1 MKKRSPRT
9 RFFWCYT
16 LGFLLCAAVCYCWFL
31 IKGKTLIVDSDGWRQ
46 HFAAFVYLGQYGR
59 EVARTLLTTHKLV
72 LPQWDFSIGL
82 GSDVLT
88 TLHFYAIGDPL
99 DLLSVVCPTR
109 YAAYLYSFL
118 SLLRLYL
125 AGLAFGAFCF
135 VKNQRRVGGVTV
147 GALVY
152 VFTLF
157 SLFIVSHHPFFA
169 LPMVF
174 LPLLLLGVEQILAS
188 KRPYLF
194 IFIVFLAAVSNFY
207 FFYML
212 AIITALYTLYQ
223 LICRFRHRGKAAVGK
238 FFQITGCALLGV
250 VLSAVVLLPVVLAF
264 MGDSRSAES
273 YVRTWV
279 YSADYYRNFLSAL
292 FTAETKLGYLTF
304 LGYNAVAFPAV
315 CLLFF
320 AFSTIVGGKGVIHRL
335 ADLFPGDT
343 RKYRRQAL
351 LQLRGELLPVVDV
364 QEGVEEVC
372 LLQIVHVAVEQLG
385 VVGHHGAVVVVVAL
399 LLIHIVG

>member
-1 MKKRSPRT
+1 MKTNPLEKMKKRSPRT

-16 LGFLLCAAVCYCWFL
+16 LGFLLCAAGCYCWFL

-135 VKNQRRVGGVTV
+135 VKKQRRVGGVTV

-152 VFTLF
+152 VFTLY
-157 SLFIVSHHPFFA
+157 SLS
-169 LPMVF
+169 
-174 LPLLLLGVEQILAS
+174 
-188 KRPYLF
+188 
-194 IFIVFLAAVSNFY
+194 
-207 FFYML
+207 
-212 AIITALYTLYQ
+212 
-223 LICRFRHRGKAAVGK
+223 
-238 FFQITGCALLGV
+238 
-250 VLSAVVLLPVVLAF
+250 
-264 MGDSRSAES
+264 
-273 YVRTWV
+273 
-279 YSADYYRNFLSAL
+279 
-292 FTAETKLGYLTF
+292 
-304 LGYNAVAFPAV
+304 
-315 CLLFF
+315 
-320 AFSTIVGGKGVIHRL
+320 
-335 ADLFPGDT
+335 
-343 RKYRRQAL
+343 
-351 LQLRGELLPVVDV
+351 
-364 QEGVEEVC
+364 
-372 LLQIVHVAVEQLG
+372 
-385 VVGHHGAVVVVVAL
+385 
-399 LLIHIVG
+399 LIHI

>member
-1 MKKRSPRT
+1 MKTNLLEKMKKRSPRT

-135 VKNQRRVGGVTV
+135 VKKQRRVGGVTV

-152 VFTLF
+152 VFTLY

-174 LPLLLLGVEQILAS
+174 LPLLLLGVEQILAG

-194 IFIVFLAAVSNFY
+194 IFVVFLAAVSNFY

-223 LICRFRHRGKAAVGK
+223 LICRFRHRGKDAVGK

-292 FTAETKLGYLTF
+292 FTAETKLGYLTY

-315 CLLFF
+315 CLLF
-320 AFSTIVGGKGVIHRL
+320 
-335 ADLFPGDT
+335 
-343 RKYRRQAL
+343 
-351 LQLRGELLPVVDV
+351 LQLLSKNW
-364 QEGVEEVC
+364 
-372 LLQIVHVAVEQLG
+372 A
-385 VVGHHGAVVVVVAL
+385 
-399 LLIHIVG
+399 